1 METPYQVI
9 REEPAMKSAAPSTID
24 YLDQPTSTTRR
35 GGLSALRYPVYAA
48 AGMVGGFLLYRSTGL
63 YQVAFEKWGLGGIA
77 NACPQLSATP
87 IIGGLLAS
95 GCTQGAAT
103 IAGLIVATVLFT
115 VTILQSLPT
124 ALYFHPKA
132 IAGMV
137 TQLRLNRKS
146 RTLLAAEAGD
156 TEEIKTLVER
166 HNSLSD
172 RQLRTLLLFSLAAFW
187 AEYLIVRTARGDAG
201 SLGAALVDSLGFD
214 VLLVATL
221 AFSGI
226 FRPQSTTKTRRYGE

>member
-1 METPYQVI
+1 METP
-9 REEPAMKSAAPSTID
+9 MKSAAPSTID
-24 YLDQPTSTTRR
+24 YLDQPTAATRR
-35 GGLSALRYPVYAA
+35 GGGLAWLRYPVYICS
-48 AGMVGGFLLYRSTGL
+48 GLVGGFLLYRSAGL
-63 YQVAFEKWGLGGIA
+63 YISAFGKWGLDSIA
-77 NACPQLSATP
+77 TTTCPQLATTP

-95 GCTQGAAT
+95 GCTQGAAV
-103 IAGLIVATVLFT
+103 IAGLIVTVVLFT
-115 VTILQSLPT
+115 LTAVQALPT

-156 TEEIKTLVER
+156 TEEIRSLVER

-172 RQLRTLLLFSLAAFW
+172 RQLRTLLLFSVAAFALEFW
-187 AEYLIVRTARGDAG
+187 IVRTARGDG
-201 SLGAALVDSLGFD
+201 STVGAALVDSLGFD
-214 VLLVATL
+214 VLTIATL

-226 FRPQSTTKTRRYGE
+226 FRPQATTRTRRYGD

>member
-1 METPYQVI
+1 METP
-9 REEPAMKSAAPSTID
+9 MKSAQPSTID
-24 YLDQPTSTTRR
+24 YLDQPTGTARR

-87 IIGGLLAS
+87 IIGGLLAG
-95 GCTQGAAT
+95 GCGQGAAT

-124 ALYFHPKA
+124 LLYFHPKA
-132 IAGMV
+132 ISGMV
-137 TQLRLNRKS
+137 TQLRQNRKG
-146 RTLLAAEAGD
+146 RPLLAAESGD
-156 TEEIKTLVER
+156 TEEIKSLINR
-166 HNSLSD
+166 HNNLSD
-172 RQLRTLLLFSLAAFW
+172 KQLRTLLLFSLAAFW

-201 SLGAALVDSLGFD
+201 SVTAALVDSLGFD
-214 VLLVATL
+214 ILLVATL
-221 AFSGI
+221 AFAGI
-226 FRPQSTTKTRRYGE
+226 FRPQSTTKTRRYGD